1 MKLWFFTKIR
11 STGIT
16 YWFSKSYN
24 KHGTKVS
31 LASAAKFFNKFPISF
46 CMLFVLVKATALA
59 EPNNILFQ
67 GPKGWKKNLSI
78 IIISSRIEI
87 CKHYNYPPKS
97 NQSFSLRWT
106 FYHRYWGARALGR
119 KYSGCQ
125 LVLSLRHSAKASLL
139 QLGRSWHHWKSAY
152 VTADTRLI
160 QIGGGKVKW
169 RYWSHHLF
177 VVETSSWNSNLKRS

>member
-1 MKLWFFTKIR
+1 MIR
-11 STGIT
+11 VIN
-16 YWFSKSYN
+16 SKSMEQKYHWHLQQN
-24 KHGTKVS
+24 CSINCQYRSVCFLYWSK
-31 LASAAKFFNKFPISF
+31 PI
-46 CMLFVLVKATALA
+46 ALA
-59 EPNNILFQ
+59 EPSNIIIPRTQ
-67 GPKGWKKNLSI
+67 RVKKNLSI
-78 IIISSRIEI
+78 IMISSRIEI

-106 FYHRYWGARALGR
+106 FYHRYWGAPALGR

-169 RYWSHHLF
+169 RYWSHRLF
-177 VVETSSWNSNLKRS
+177 VVETSSWNSNLKNRSFLLCSFFF

>member
-1 MKLWFFTKIR
+1 MEQKYHWHLQQNFSINCQYCTVCFL
-11 STGIT
+11 
-16 YWFSKSYN
+16 YWSKTLHWLNPIISYS
-24 KHGTKVS
+24 KD
-31 LASAAKFFNKFPISF
+31 
-46 CMLFVLVKATALA
+46 
-59 EPNNILFQ
+59 
-67 GPKGWKKNLSI
+67 PKGEKKNLSI

-97 NQSFSLRWT
+97 NQSLSLRWT

-169 RYWSHHLF
+169 RYWSHRLF
-177 VVETSSWNSNLKRS
+177 VVETSLCNSNLRRS

>member
-1 MKLWFFTKIR
+1 MEQKYHWHLQQNFSINFQYCTVCFL
-11 STGIT
+11 
-16 YWFSKSYN
+16 YWSKPLHWLNPIISYS
-24 KHGTKVS
+24 KD
-31 LASAAKFFNKFPISF
+31 P
-46 CMLFVLVKATALA
+46 KA
-59 EPNNILFQ
+59 E
-67 GPKGWKKNLSI
+67 KKNLSI

-97 NQSFSLRWT
+97 NQSLSLRWT

-169 RYWSHHLF
+169 RYWSHRLF
-177 VVETSSWNSNLKRS
+177 VVETSLWNSNLKRS